1 MTSALILP
9 SHTSPVTSVPRRP
22 RVGERNDSAERRAR
36 KPRRTPLAIAAFATL
51 VLSGCATFSDDG
63 GFKPVAESTQQRLGK
78 TAVWARDD
86 ATAQAL
92 AKARDDLLARPLDID
107 AAVQL
112 TLLNHRGLQSTYAE
126 LGIAEASLVQAGRLP
141 NPRFTFQRVQGGGD
155 IGIERTWGIDFVR
168 ILTMP
173 LASRVE
179 ARRFAQVQA
188 QVTQAIVEQ
197 ATATRRAW
205 IEAVAAQERVQ
216 ILEQTSLATQAA
228 SELADGMARAGNF
241 SAMRRTQENLVYAD
255 TAARLARARE
265 QANTARE
272 QLARQMGLWGSQL
285 RFTLPA
291 RLPELPRTRPA
302 WPDAEAQAIRER
314 ADIRAARAALDA
326 TASDLGLTR
335 VTRLVNV
342 LDTAYRDNSA
352 TGSPNE
358 RGYEISLEVPLFDWG
373 STRVAGAEA
382 RYRQSVDRLADTAV
396 AARADVRTRRA
407 QTLAAWDIAEHYRTT
422 ILPMRQRVS
431 DEWLLRY
438 NGMLA
443 SVFDLLT
450 DAREQRDTVLG
461 YIDATAEFWLA
472 DTALRESVGGGEP
485 VNDSVPAMQTSP
497 AAAPAA
503 STQPASSSSS
513 TSPAVPASS
522 ASPTPPPAPAPARD
536 IAPPQP
542 SQSHQH
548 GGGA

>member
-1 MTSALILP
+1 MTSAHLSP
-9 SHTSPVTSVPRRP
+9 MTATVSTSLTRGATAFRP
-22 RVGERNDSAERRAR
+22 HRRAAVTA
-36 KPRRTPLAIAAFATL
+36 RRTRRSPLVLAAIATL

-63 GFKPVAESTQQRLGK
+63 GFTSVADTAQQRLGK
-78 TAVWARDD
+78 SAVWARDD
-86 ATAQAL
+86 AAAQAL
-92 AKARDDLLARPLDID
+92 AKQRDDLLAHPIDID
-107 AAVQL
+107 TAVQL
-112 TLLNHRGLQSTYAE
+112 TLLNHRGLQATYAE

-141 NPRFTFQRVQGGGD
+141 NPRFSFQRVQGGGD
-155 IGIERTWGIDFVR
+155 VSIERTWGIDFVR
-168 ILTMP
+168 VLTMP

-197 ATATRRAW
+197 ATLTRRAW
-205 IEAVAAQERVQ
+205 IDAVAAQERVQ
-216 ILEQTSLATQAA
+216 ILEQTTLATQAA

-265 QANTARE
+265 QANAARE
-272 QLARQMGLWGSQL
+272 QLARQMGLWGQQL
-285 RFTLPA
+285 SFTLPQ
-291 RLPELPRTRPA
+291 RLPALPAPRPA
-302 WPDAEAQAIRER
+302 WPDAEAQALRER
-314 ADIRAARAALDA
+314 ADVRAARAALDA

-335 VTRLVNV
+335 VTRFVNV
-342 LDTAYRDNSA
+342 LDTAYRNNSA
-352 TGSPNE
+352 TGSPSE

-373 STRVAGAEA
+373 STRIAGAEA

-450 DAREQRDTVLG
+450 DAREQRDAVLG
-461 YIDATAEFWLA
+461 YIDATSDYWLA
-472 DTALRESVGGGEP
+472 DAAFRESLGGGTPEASASPSPTEASAP
-485 VNDSVPAMQTSP
+485 VASSSS
-497 AAAPAA
+497 AAPSAPSA
-503 STQPASSSSS
+503 PSAPATPSAPAQPASSH
-513 TSPAVPASS
+513 P
-522 ASPTPPPAPAPARD
+522 
-536 IAPPQP
+536 
-542 SQSHQH
+542 SHQH
-548 GGGA
+548 GGGE

>member
-1 MTSALILP
+1 MLT
-9 SHTSPVTSVPRRP
+9 
-22 RVGERNDSAERRAR
+22 
-36 KPRRTPLAIAAFATL
+36 
-51 VLSGCATFSDDG
+51 LSGCATFSPDG
-63 GFKPVAESTQQRLGK
+63 GFGPVAQATQQHLGEP
-78 TAVWARDD
+78 AVWARDD
-86 ATAQAL
+86 AAAQDL

-107 AAVQL
+107 NAVRL
-112 TLLNHRGLQSTYAE
+112 TLLNHRGLQATYAE

-141 NPRFTFQRVQGGGD
+141 NPRLSFQRVQGGGD
-155 IGIERTWGIDFVR
+155 IGIERTWGLDFVR
-168 ILTMP
+168 VLTLP

-188 QVTQAIVEQ
+188 QVTQAVIEQ
-197 ATATRRAW
+197 ATLTRRAW

-216 ILEQTSLATQAA
+216 ILEQTSLAMQAA

-265 QANTARE
+265 QAGAARE
-272 QLARQMGLWGSQL
+272 QLARQMGLWGRQL
-285 RFTLPA
+285 TFTLPA
-291 RLPELPRTRPA
+291 RLPALARTRPA
-302 WPDAEAQAIRER
+302 WPDAEAQALRER
-314 ADIRAARAALDA
+314 ADIRAARAALDS

-335 VTRLVNV
+335 VTRFVNV
-342 LDTAYRDNSA
+342 LDIAYRSNSA

-373 STRVAGAEA
+373 TARVAGAEA
-382 RYRQSVDRLADTAV
+382 RYRQRIDRLADTAV

-407 QTLAAWDIAEHYRTT
+407 RALAAWDIAEHYRVT

-450 DAREQRDTVLG
+450 DAREQRDTVLA
-461 YIDATAEFWLA
+461 YIDAKADFWLA
-472 DTALRESVGGGEP
+472 DASFRESLGGGEP
-485 VNDSVPAMQTSP
+485 DTANATATTGAVPAPTRNP
-497 AAAPAA
+497 AA
-503 STQPASSSSS
+503 TQGTA
-513 TSPAVPASS
+513 SPAVPA
-522 ASPTPPPAPAPARD
+522 AL
-536 IAPPQP
+536 P
-542 SQSHQH
+542 SQPFSPNQH

>member
-1 MTSALILP
+1 MTSAHL
-9 SHTSPVTSVPRRP
+9 SPMTATVS
-22 RVGERNDSAERRAR
+22 
-36 KPRRTPLAIAAFATL
+36 TPLTRDAKASPPHRRVAHTARRRRRMPLIIAAIAALA
-51 VLSGCATFSDDG
+51 LSGCATFSDDG
-63 GFKPVAESTQQRLGK
+63 GFAPVADATQQRLGK
-78 TAVWARDD
+78 SAVWARDD
-86 ATAQAL
+86 AAAQAL
-92 AKARDDLLARPLDID
+92 AKQRDALLARSLDID
-107 AAVQL
+107 TAVQL
-112 TLLNHRGLQSTYAE
+112 TLLNHRGLHATYAE

-141 NPRFTFQRVQGGGD
+141 NPRFSFQRVQGGGD
-155 IGIERTWGIDFVR
+155 VGIERTWGIDFVR
-168 ILTMP
+168 VLTMP

-197 ATATRRAW
+197 ATLTRRAW
-205 IEAVAAQERVQ
+205 IDAVAAQERVQ

-265 QANTARE
+265 QANAARE
-272 QLARQMGLWGSQL
+272 QLARQMGLWGQQL
-285 RFTLPA
+285 SFTLPQ
-291 RLPELPRTRPA
+291 RLPSLPATRPA
-302 WPDAEAQAIRER
+302 WSDAEAQAIRER
-314 ADIRAARAALDA
+314 ADVRAARAALDA

-335 VTRLVNV
+335 VTRFVNV
-342 LDTAYRDNSA
+342 LDTAYRNNSA
-352 TGSPNE
+352 TGSPSE

-382 RYRQSVDRLADTAV
+382 RYRQSVDHLADTAV

-461 YIDATAEFWLA
+461 YIDATSGYWLA
-472 DTALRESVGGGEP
+472 DAAFRESLGGAMPESSPSHSQTEP
-485 VNDSVPAMQTSP
+485 STPGASP
-497 AAAPAA
+497 SSAAPSA
-503 STQPASSSSS
+503 PA
-513 TSPAVPASS
+513 T
-522 ASPTPPPAPAPARD
+522 PPAPVQPAPSHQA
-536 IAPPQP
+536 
-542 SQSHQH
+542 HQH
-548 GGGA
+548 GDSA

>member
-1 MTSALILP
+1 MT
-9 SHTSPVTSVPRRP
+9 
-22 RVGERNDSAERRAR
+22 
-36 KPRRTPLAIAAFATL
+36 AAVLATL

-63 GFKPVAESTQQRLGK
+63 GFGAVADATQQRLGK
-78 TAVWARDD
+78 SAVWARDD
-86 ATAQAL
+86 TSAQAL
-92 AKARDDLLARPLDID
+92 AQERDALLAKPLDVD

-112 TLLNHRGLQSTYAE
+112 TLLNHRGLQATYAE

-141 NPRFTFQRVQGGGD
+141 NPRFSFQRVQGGGD
-155 IGIERTWGIDFVR
+155 VGIERAWGLDIVR
-168 ILTMP
+168 VLTMP

-197 ATATRRAW
+197 ATLTRRAW
-205 IEAVAAQERVQ
+205 IEAVAAQERVR

-265 QANTARE
+265 QANSAHE
-272 QLARQMGLWGSQL
+272 HLARQMGLWGQQL
-285 RFTLPA
+285 TFTLPA
-291 RLPELPRTRPA
+291 RLPVVPTARPA
-302 WPDAEAQAIRER
+302 WPDAEAQAMRER
-314 ADIRAARAALDA
+314 ADIHAARAALDA

-335 VTRLVNV
+335 TTRFVNV
-342 LDTAYRDNSA
+342 LDAAYRNNSA

-373 STRVAGAEA
+373 SARVAGAEA
-382 RYRQSVDRLADTAV
+382 RYRQSLDRLADNAV

-422 ILPMRQRVS
+422 VLPLRQRVS
-431 DEWLLRY
+431 DEMLLRY

-443 SVFDLLT
+443 SVFELLS
-450 DAREQRDTVLG
+450 DAREQRDTVLA
-461 YIDATAEFWLA
+461 YIDATADYWLA
-472 DTALRESVGGGEP
+472 DAALRESVGGGGP
-485 VNDSVPAMQTSP
+485 DP
-497 AAAPAA
+497 A
-503 STQPASSSSS
+503 STAATSSNATGAARSSS
-513 TSPAVPASS
+513 TLT
-522 ASPTPPPAPAPARD
+522 PTPGNATPTA
-536 IAPPQP
+536 PQP
-542 SQSHQH
+542 SLTHQH

>member
-1 MTSALILP
+1 MTVSLSFRHSLHSPITPLSTASTLSTITSIAPILSIHQRIAP
-9 SHTSPVTSVPRRP
+9 T
-22 RVGERNDSAERRAR
+22 AAR
-36 KPRRTPLAIAAFATL
+36 LRQHRRTPLIVAALATL
-51 VLSGCATFSDDG
+51 TLSGCATFSPDG
-63 GFKPVAESTQQRLGK
+63 GFGPVAQATPQHLGEP
-78 TAVWARDD
+78 AVWARDD
-86 ATAQAL
+86 AAAQDL

-107 AAVQL
+107 NAVRL
-112 TLLNHRGLQSTYAE
+112 TLLNHRGLQATYAE

-141 NPRFTFQRVQGGGD
+141 NPRLSFQRVQGGGD
-155 IGIERTWGIDFVR
+155 IGIERTWGLDFVR
-168 ILTMP
+168 VLTLP

-188 QVTQAIVEQ
+188 QVTQAVIEQ
-197 ATATRRAW
+197 ATLTRRAW

-216 ILEQTSLATQAA
+216 ILEQTSLAMQAA

-265 QANTARE
+265 QAGAARE
-272 QLARQMGLWGSQL
+272 QLARQMGLWGRQL
-285 RFTLPA
+285 TFTLPA
-291 RLPELPRTRPA
+291 RLPALARTRPA
-302 WPDAEAQAIRER
+302 WPDAEAQALRER
-314 ADIRAARAALDA
+314 ADIRAARAALDS

-335 VTRLVNV
+335 VTRFVNV
-342 LDTAYRDNSA
+342 LDIAYRSNSA

-373 STRVAGAEA
+373 TARVAGAEA
-382 RYRQSVDRLADTAV
+382 RYRQRVDRLADTAV

-407 QTLAAWDIAEHYRTT
+407 RALAAWDIAEHYRVT

-450 DAREQRDTVLG
+450 DAREQRDTVLA
-461 YIDATAEFWLA
+461 YIDAKADFWLA
-472 DTALRESVGGGEP
+472 DASFRESLGGGEP
-485 VNDSVPAMQTSP
+485 DAANPANATATTGAVPA
-497 AAAPAA
+497 A
-503 STQPASSSSS
+503 TQGTA
-513 TSPAVPASS
+513 SPAVPA
-522 ASPTPPPAPAPARD
+522 AL
-536 IAPPQP
+536 P
-542 SQSHQH
+542 SQPFSPHQH